1 MKFFLTWF
9 DIGAIIS
16 LPERFRNEEKGG
28 NHLKVDKKKLDM
40 LLAVRC
46 LSITELRCE
55 GLSPQTLTR
64 IRRGE
69 AVKPKTIGKLARVL
83 GVQVSDI
90 IRKEGG

>member
-1 MKFFLTWF
+1 M
-9 DIGAIIS
+9 
-16 LPERFRNEEKGG
+16 
-28 NHLKVDKKKLDM
+28 KVDKKKLDM